1 VNLSIKKTVWGILA
15 LSLVWTQHVSAVE
28 RSFFYPPAPEDKK
41 NTQKKEEEVK
51 KGVSEIGNGL
61 SSQEGRGNELQN
73 CNEVL
78 VRGKNYNK
86 NQRRKQRISEKKEA
100 AIDEQKKEAMIEEQ
114 KNKDV
119 VFLKSE
125 EDNNKGLKHE
135 QSLLLAQPVSAINPA
150 KTEEVQIEDMSD
162 EELRIFVTSEKYILR
177 AFVEIENILG
187 RMNKQSTEN
196 HGKTIFNFHA
206 ETDSELTE
214 LATNINKL
222 EYFEGGDQCGPC
234 LIYREAM
241 GKHGRGF
248 AQPFTGPARK
258 MIEILL
264 YLGKEGNLNQENFD
278 KNFLRFFNFNLF
290 DCTKNESSIP
300 GYKGLKI
307 LLEKYVR
314 IKLPVKKSMQN
325 PHNKPLEEDQEEGK

>member
-1 VNLSIKKTVWGILA
+1 LLSKKIWEKFCLKRSSPTKIDLLPLIIKFIIINNKVNSNLKKMNLSIKKTVWGILA

-28 RSFFYPPAPEDKK
+28 RSYFYPPAPEEFSQK

-61 SSQEGRGNELQN
+61 SSQEGTGNELQN

-100 AIDEQKKEAMIEEQ
+100 AIEEQKKEAAIEEQ

-125 EDNNKGLKHE
+125 EGNNKGLKNE
-135 QSLLLAQPVSAINPA
+135 QSLLLAQPVPAIDPA
-150 KTEEVQIEDMSD
+150 KTEEDQIKNMSD
-162 EELRIFVTSEKYILR
+162 EELRIFVTSEKYILG
-177 AFVEIENILG
+177 AFIEIENILG

-206 ETDSELTE
+206 KTDSELTE
-214 LATNINKL
+214 LATNMNKL
-222 EYFEGGDQCGPC
+222 EYFEGSDQCGPC
-234 LIYREAM
+234 LVYPKAM
-241 GKHGRGF
+241 GKHGHGF

-258 MIEILL
+258 MI
-264 YLGKEGNLNQENFD
+264 
-278 KNFLRFFNFNLF
+278 
-290 DCTKNESSIP
+290 
-300 GYKGLKI
+300 
-307 LLEKYVR
+307 
-314 IKLPVKKSMQN
+314 
-325 PHNKPLEEDQEEGK
+325 